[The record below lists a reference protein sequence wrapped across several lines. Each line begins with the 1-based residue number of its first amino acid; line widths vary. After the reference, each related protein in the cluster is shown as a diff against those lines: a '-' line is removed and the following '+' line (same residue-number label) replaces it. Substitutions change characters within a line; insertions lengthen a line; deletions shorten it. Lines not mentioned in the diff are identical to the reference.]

1 MRPLLEKGTGTLV
14 NHVTVRART
23 TDPETSHQA
32 ALDFE
37 GNQNKASLSVAC
49 VVMILKA
56 YGPLSDFAIR
66 DAWTEFWGSKAWSF
80 TLPSKA
86 RHWAREQGLVKHAGF
101 STHQGRK
108 VRTWS
113 LGRDEAFLAPAPRC
127 ECCGQVIRKSKA
139 A

>member
-1 MRPLLEKGTGTLV
+1 MLAQVSGADMNRIA
-14 NHVTVRART
+14 VRART

-32 ALDFE
+32 ALDFD

-66 DAWTEFWGSKAWSF
+66 DAWTEFWGSRAWSF

-108 VRTWS
+108 VRTWE
-113 LGRDEAFLAPAPRC
+113 LGRDEAFLEPAPRC
-127 ECCGQVIRKSKA
+127 GCCGQTIKRNK
-139 A
+139 